1 MSWLSG
7 YKAKPSTSSEAD
19 LREAKRNKLE
29 ADRLLRAQQREKRQ
43 KQLQAAIDARREADE
58 VIEEFLRLDPDIFS
72 TAADITEEEAN
83 EILAEI
89 MAEPFQIE
97 NGTDGEKAMEKL
109 GSIQVPFDKEDI
121 GYWFSQIEGQM
132 EMISVK
138 SQWLKRLAMQRFLPA
153 EIQHEVKSLFRLN
166 KTEAGTDIYAR
177 IKAELMELF
186 GQKQEDAFERAQNR
200 VMTGKPSQLGK
211 ALIDDLCK
219 GAVKLQGCHC
229 DSIVWGMF
237 RQKLPIVIRNHIA
250 QKTFTKDSYK
260 EIFKIA
266 DSVYDSNKG
275 AEPLPPPRQI
285 AATSGTASATS
296 APAAE
301 VAAVQ
306 KPKKNKNKNQNRPNS
321 QNQGQ
326 NGGGEKPK
334 PDKAKMINEESLCRI
349 HAKWKKDAN
358 FCAAPWG
365 CKMKNI
371 YKEPQ

>member
-109 GSIQVPFDKEDI
+109 SSIQVPFDKEDI

-186 GQKQEDAFERAQNR
+186 GQKQEDAFERDR
-200 VMTGKPSQLGK
+200 K
-211 ALIDDLCK
+211 
-219 GAVKLQGCHC
+219 
-229 DSIVWGMF
+229 
-237 RQKLPIVIRNHIA
+237 
-250 QKTFTKDSYK
+250 
-260 EIFKIA
+260 
-266 DSVYDSNKG
+266 SV
-275 AEPLPPPRQI
+275 
-285 AATSGTASATS
+285 
-296 APAAE
+296 
-301 VAAVQ
+301 V
-306 KPKKNKNKNQNRPNS
+306 
-321 QNQGQ
+321 
-326 NGGGEKPK
+326 
-334 PDKAKMINEESLCRI
+334 
-349 HAKWKKDAN
+349 
-358 FCAAPWG
+358 
-365 CKMKNI
+365 
-371 YKEPQ
+371 